1 MRKQLFSLALLLLAG
16 LGFAHGQTINYDFS
30 AVCPSG
36 DTLYYKIN
44 SGGTTVSVVTPATR
58 TYGIDGG
65 WIGYAKPTG
74 YVIIPDTVHNNSSIY
89 TITRID
95 TSCFYQCTIDSALI
109 PNTVTEIAYGAF
121 AYCGEHV
128 IIKIPSSVTSIA
140 GYAFLGV
147 LNIEYHGTATG
158 APWGAISM
166 NGYVLNDMVFS
177 DSNRTTLRYY
187 FGTSSIVNIPNTV
200 TTIKRNSFEDTTTR
214 SVYIPASVTTIET
227 GAFTNCDNLSSIT
240 VDSSNPVY
248 DSRNNCNS
256 IIETSSNTLVVGSL
270 GSTIPNS
277 IRYIGDSAFYGSK
290 ISSIVLPDSL
300 ISIGDQAFYWSYNLQ
315 EITIPR
321 SVATI
326 DKGAFQRCNNLT
338 TVYFNADSC
347 YNTGVETIGG
357 TLYWSPVF
365 GWGKNLRTIVI
376 GNNVKIIPAYAFYHC
391 DSLQTVE
398 IGESVHTLEDGCF
411 GQCENVKNVY
421 LHCTTP
427 PTIDYDF
434 FRSSNCSNCYN
445 FSRSTNYYVPCG
457 YQMSYQDNNNW
468 GFVSSHIYEY
478 PDCGSPYYD
487 FYATSYG
494 NRLYYKILDSS
505 RVMVVHPLEF
515 DSVGNSF
522 WTGYVQPTGRLV
534 IPDSVVY
541 NNVTY
546 TVTKVGDDAFKHC
559 IAIREVE
566 IANTIDTI
574 GNWAFA
580 YNYNTV
586 IATFPNT
593 AYLGDGAFFGCSLLE
608 TVVVVVVSPTGGGGS
623 TSSGI
628 PSMGSG
634 VFGGCSFS
642 SYTYVGSG
650 IGSGAFGGNI
660 HLNTVH
666 YNDTLTSIGDSSF
679 NGCSNLTTFIHTRI
693 TGLRE
698 VVIPRPMRS
707 VGNVAFGNCI
717 AIRRLRYEADSCHRM
732 GSDTLPVFMND
743 SNISSLTIGEHVR
756 WIPSYAFL
764 GCTGLDTIKSYS
776 MVAPALGVDV
786 FSDIPANIPVYIP
799 CGSLESYTSRW
810 PHFTNFIEK
819 YDGRLTVYSSDTT
832 RGIVT
837 VTTQPSCRASGVV
850 VATPKYGYHFAGWND
865 GDTTNPRS
873 ISVPDS
879 ATVALTAHFDINEYS
894 LTVVC
899 DNALGTVSG
908 NGQYLHGATASVTV
922 SPNYGYIFNHWA
934 GLPQQDLP
942 VDSTSVEVSFI
953 MYEDVEL
960 TALFDTIHFTLTLST
975 NNPDWGT
982 VDGGGEYA
990 YGTEATITATA
1001 NEGYLFNGW
1010 SDGNEENPRTMVVTE
1025 DLALTANFAEQ
1036 TGIDALADVI
1046 IRVAP
1051 NPTSGLLT
1059 IQSDDVQQIEVYD
1072 LGGRKVLHFGHT
1084 NSIDLSALPSG
1095 TYYLHISCPQGT
1107 SVAKVV
1113 KQ

>member
-1 MRKQLFSLALLLLAG
+1 MDGSTFSYCIKTCRRAAAQTKQQNKMRKQLFSLAILLLAG
-16 LGFAHGQTINYDFS
+16 LGLAHGQTSNYDFS
-30 AVCPSG
+30 AVSPSG
-36 DTLYYKIN
+36 DTLFYKIN
-44 SGGTTVSVVTPATR
+44 SDSATVSVVNPNYSYHYKPSGNLVIPPSVP
-58 TYGIDGG
+58 YGGV
-65 WIGYAKPTG
+65 GY
-74 YVIIPDTVHNNSSIY
+74 
-89 TITRID
+89 
-95 TSCFYQCTIDSALI
+95 
-109 PNTVTEIAYGAF
+109 
-121 AYCGEHV
+121 
-128 IIKIPSSVTSIA
+128 
-140 GYAFLGV
+140 
-147 LNIEYHGTATG
+147 
-158 APWGAISM
+158 
-166 NGYVLNDMVFS
+166 
-177 DSNRTTLRYY
+177 
-187 FGTSSIVNIPNTV
+187 TV
-200 TTIKRNSFEDTTTR
+200 TTIGNCTFRFCDMLLSATLPITITT
-214 SVYIPASVTTIET
+214 
-227 GAFTNCDNLSSIT
+227 
-240 VDSSNPVY
+240 
-248 DSRNNCNS
+248 
-256 IIETSSNTLVVGSL
+256 
-270 GSTIPNS
+270 
-277 IRYIGDSAFYGSK
+277 IGDSAFFWCFKLLNLIVPDSVTSIGSAAFDGLPNVIIPSTSSTDTYGARCINGFIENGFIYSDSSRDDLRTYVGNAADVA
-290 ISSIVLPDSL
+290 IPESVTRIGNLAFYEQDSIVTLT
-300 ISIGDQAFYWSYNLQ
+300 ITQNVETIGKN
-315 EITIPR
+315 
-321 SVATI
+321 
-326 DKGAFQRCNNLT
+326 AFQACRSLSV
-338 TVYFNADSC
+338 VYFNADSC
-347 YNTGVETIGG
+347 YNIGDVRTVG
-357 TLYWSPVF
+357 YSTYWNPAF
-365 GWGKNLRTIVI
+365 GWNRNLRTIII
-376 GNNVKIIPAYAFYHC
+376 GDSVKIIPPYAFSMC
-391 DSLQTVE
+391 DSLRSVSLGTSLQS
-398 IGESVHTLEDGCF
+398 IGYSAFGGCTNVESVILRSS
-411 GQCENVKNVY
+411 
-421 LHCTTP
+421 TP
-427 PTIDYDF
+427 PDVLWDF
-434 FRSSNCSNCYN
+434 FYGNQN
-445 FSRSTNYYVPCG
+445 FGSATKYYVPCG
-457 YQMSYQDNNNW
+457 ALNTYHNADGWYSLTNIFQS
-468 GFVSSHIYEY
+468 
-478 PDCGSPYYD
+478 PDCGNTYYD

-559 IAIREVE
+559 ISIREVE

-608 TVVVVVVSPTGGGGS
+608 TVVVVVVSPTSGGGS

-786 FSDIPANIPVYIP
+786 FSDIPAIIPVYIP

-810 PHFTNFIEK
+810 PHFTNFIEM
-819 YDGRLTVYSSDTT
+819 YDGRLTAHSADTT
-832 RGIVT
+832 RGTVS

-960 TALFDTIHFTLTLST
+960 TALFDTMHFTLTLSA

-990 YGTEATITATA
+990 YGTEVTITATA
-1001 NEGYLFNGW
+1001 NEGYLFSGW
-1010 SDGNEENPRTMVVTE
+1010 SDGNEDNPRTMVVTE
-1025 DLALTANFAEQ
+1025 DLALTAIFAEQ
-1036 TGIDALADVI
+1036 TGIDALADGI

-1072 LGGRKVLHFGHT
+1072 IGGRKVLHFGHT
-1084 NSIDLSALPSG
+1084 SSIDLSALPSG
-1095 TYYLHISCPQGT
+1095 TYYLHITRPQGT